1 MVAVWSDSEMT
12 ESQRNIYEEVVK
24 KCGIEHQ
31 LIICIEE
38 LSELQKEICKYLRTG
53 EHLQELAEEMADV
66 EICLDQIQLYFH
78 LCKEVQ
84 KQKAGK
90 LIRLEERLKAGR
102 DL

>member
-1 MVAVWSDSEMT
+1 MI

-31 LIICIEE
+31 LVICIEE

-90 LIRLEERLKAGR
+90 LIRLEERLRLGR